1 MQTRK
6 KYFIPV
12 TQPQVKKNYKNE
24 RKQNNKWKIFS
35 DGILWNSS
43 LRILIKLF
51 EVKLHEVNRAMESSP
66 KPSCSKTLDSTDSP
80 TEDMEV
86 EDITEEDEAEMSNL
100 VEPEE
105 EDEAEMSNLIEPE
118 EEDGAEMAR
127 LVEPEEEADEQED
140 VDENEEGM
148 VSKTA
153 ENNGQADRDLFDEF
167 EFGTNRAEKIGAVNE
182 EIALDVGGWT
192 DSNKVCTA
200 AVNLSRKFVCIEY
213 PGVIKNVD
221 RALNTLGGPQ
231 TICTCFKENHRLELS
246 FRPKDPYCKPVIS
259 SVFPSRN
266 LLLKIRRRPKPKS
279 SSDPGEHFEYQLEV
293 MGAVDSIHK
302 FDKMCDFQYL
312 PVIKLP
318 DGQYKEIL
326 SVIQPKI
333 DDEREEYLS
342 RKTPLFLPPY
352 CFSRREV
359 PTNFFFDNETV
370 QDGET
375 TLKNDR
381 KKRFLGVIHRT
392 YNNPDVPARPEPAA
406 AENVAKFPEHNQKV
420 ILDLLTK
427 FFEERPLWIKT
438 AIIARLDFAYHRL
451 LKHLLPMVAYYIETG
466 PWRNLWCKFG
476 YDPRKDPKAKI
487 YQTLDFRL
495 RTTTNKNQ
503 VEAKRGVEAPRYIHS
518 TKKNVPVHK
527 TPIHHVVEEQTDTPP
542 KLNPSG
548 LDLTY
553 IFSPVHRPPYRQM
566 RYQVCD
572 VMDDRVQKML
582 HENDGKETECTERDG
597 WCVPDFTDMCRDILS
612 EAVEKLFPN

>member
-1 MQTRK
+1 
-6 KYFIPV
+6 
-12 TQPQVKKNYKNE
+12 
-24 RKQNNKWKIFS
+24 
-35 DGILWNSS
+35 
-43 LRILIKLF
+43 
-51 EVKLHEVNRAMESSP
+51 MESSP
-66 KPSCSKTLDSTDSP
+66 KPGCSKTLDSTDSP

-118 EEDGAEMAR
+118 EEEGAEMMR

-140 VDENEEGM
+140 VDENEEGI
-148 VSKTA
+148 SKTA
-153 ENNGQADRDLFDEF
+153 ENNGQANRDLFDEF

-318 DGQYKEIL
+318 DGEKCQLISFL
-326 SVIQPKI
+326 IMN
-333 DDEREEYLS
+333 LS
-342 RKTPLFLPPY
+342 RMERQL
-352 CFSRREV
+352 
-359 PTNFFFDNETV
+359 
-370 QDGET
+370 
-375 TLKNDR
+375 LKMNR
-381 KKRFLGVIHRT
+381 KKRFLGVITGLTIIQMCLHCGLNQLLLRMFIPNFQNT
-392 YNNPDVPARPEPAA
+392 QPESHSRAY
-406 AENVAKFPEHNQKV
+406 
-420 ILDLLTK
+420 LLK